1 MALRRSTPAA
11 LAVLLMIAIPAVGDD
26 PPMAADFTRIANDG
40 SELAAGA
47 LLGAGHRQ
55 WACLRDNRTGLVWEV
70 KTADRGLRDRR
81 WTFTPYDGDP
91 LTNGGYP
98 GYKDSTSGDCQ
109 RALMSGASCNTEAYI
124 QALRKSSLCGFD
136 DWRLPTMRELVAVS
150 PQTSVAAPGSTV
162 KLLPNTESGWYWSGA
177 NKSGPFN
184 FSRVVLLPP
193 GGSPTFYDGS
203 YLVIAVQGDRIK
215 RDY

>member
-1 MALRRSTPAA
+1 MALRRS
-11 LAVLLMIAIPAVGDD
+11 IPAGFALLLLIANSGVCDD
-26 PPMAADFTRIANDG
+26 RPIEADFTRIASDG
-40 SELAAGA
+40 SELAAGTLPA
-47 LLGAGHRQ
+47 AGQRE
-55 WACLRDNRTGLVWEV
+55 WACLRDDRTGLVWEV
-70 KTADRGLRDRR
+70 KTADSGLRDRR
-81 WTFTPYDGDP
+81 WTYTPYDGDS

-136 DWRLPTMRELVAVS
+136 DWRLPTVDELVAVS
-150 PQTSVAAPGSTV
+150 PQTSAAAPRSSA
-162 KLLPNTESGWYWSGA
+162 KLLPNTEPGWYWSGA

-203 YLVIAVQGDRIK
+203 YLVIAVHGEK
-215 RDY
+215 R